1 MDTKILEEIG
11 FTPKEI
17 DVYMAMLTLK
27 TSSVFEIMSKAKV
40 SRKSIYEIL
49 QKLLDKGLVS
59 YTIKDNKK
67 QYSVTNP
74 ERLLGIISDQE
85 TILKEKETKLGAL
98 LPDILKRYNENKE
111 ETSVRVYIGKEGMKT
126 VLNNI
131 LKLGKPYYVI
141 ANEDKVLDFLKYFM
155 PQFIKKRKE
164 LNIPIKIIHSEC
176 IRKKKLKLPLAEIK
190 HLPDEYNTPTTT
202 IICEDNVDMLIF
214 SEENPIAIHIKSK
227 ETAQSFMNYFNLM
240 WSIAKK

>member
-1 MDTKILEEIG
+1 MDRKILEDTG
-11 FTPKEI
+11 LTPKEV
-17 DVYMAMLTLK
+17 DVYLALI
-27 TSSVFEIMSKAKV
+27 SSDQASISDIMNKAKV

-67 QYSVTNP
+67 QYTAVTP
-74 ERLLGIISDQE
+74 KKLIDL
-85 TILKEKETKLGAL
+85 LKEKEANLETILPEL
-98 LPDILKRYNENKE
+98 LRKHKE
-111 ETSVRVYIGKEGMKT
+111 SEEEISVRVYIGKEGMKT

-131 LKLGKPYYVI
+131 LKLEKPYYVI